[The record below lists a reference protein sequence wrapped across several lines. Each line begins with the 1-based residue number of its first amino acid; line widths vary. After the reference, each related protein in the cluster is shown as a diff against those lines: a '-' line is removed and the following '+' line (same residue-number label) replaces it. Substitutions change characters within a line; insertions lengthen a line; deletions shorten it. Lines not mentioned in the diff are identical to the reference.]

1 LTRRLG
7 AGAGRI
13 IETLT
18 PTEIYSGKT
27 TMKYVVPALIAAL
40 ILTTAPAP
48 ASPLQKEQVAAD
60 AKWLLHVDLEQFRA
74 SKIGS
79 YFAKEILEAKLTKPK
94 EDLKRELNFD
104 LDVNKISSIT
114 AYGTDYQRNP
124 DANGVLVIKTDLDVT
139 KALDGLIEKFTKEAG
154 EGAGPVKREKRGSAT
169 TYSFHNEEGFVS
181 VHPGKLVVLGKS
193 REAVEKAEAVLSG
206 KSANLST
213 GKAFSGFPE
222 TPKAFFFLAIAEGFN
237 EDAPLP
243 PQAKVLKMTEGARL
257 ILGENAANLFLNL
270 ALKAKSSEVMT
281 QMQQVIQGTVA
292 LASLS
297 QQENPDLMQLAQS
310 VKVSG
315 DDKMVTVGVEFP
327 VEKAIR
333 LLGEK
338 KAKSRDDESGASK
351 KKDN

>member
-1 LTRRLG
+1 
-7 AGAGRI
+7 
-13 IETLT
+13 
-18 PTEIYSGKT
+18 
-27 TMKYVVPALIAAL
+27 
-40 ILTTAPAP
+40 
-48 ASPLQKEQVAAD
+48 
-60 AKWLLHVDLEQFRA
+60 
-74 SKIGS
+74 
-79 YFAKEILEAKLTKPK
+79 
-94 EDLKRELNFD
+94 
-104 LDVNKISSIT
+104 
-114 AYGTDYQRNP
+114 
-124 DANGVLVIKTDLDVT
+124 VIKTDLDVT
-139 KALDGLIEKFTKEAG
+139 KALDGLIEKFAKEAG

-169 TYSFHNEEGFVS
+169 TYSFHNEQGFAS
-181 VHPGKLVVLGKS
+181 VHPGKLVVLSKS

-237 EDAPLP
+237 EDAALP

-257 ILGENAANLFLNL
+257 VLGENAASLFLNL

-297 QQENPDLMQLAQS
+297 QQENADLMQLAQS

-338 KAKSRDDESGASK
+338 NAKSRDDDSGASK

>member
-1 LTRRLG
+1 
-7 AGAGRI
+7 
-13 IETLT
+13 
-18 PTEIYSGKT
+18 
-27 TMKYVVPALIAAL
+27 MKYATPALIAAV
-40 ILTTAPAP
+40 ILTTAPAT

-60 AKWLLHVDLEQFRA
+60 AKWLLHVDLDRFRA

-79 YFAKEILEAKLTKPK
+79 YFAREFLEAKLARPK

-124 DANGVLVIKTDLDVT
+124 DANGVLVIKTDLDVS
-139 KALDGLIEKFTKEAG
+139 KALDGLIERFAKEAG
-154 EGAGPVKREKRGSAT
+154 EGAGPVKREKGGSAT
-169 TYSFHNEEGFVS
+169 TYSFHNEQGFVS
-181 VHPGKLVVLGKS
+181 VQPGKLVVVGKS
-193 REAVEKAEAVLSG
+193 REAVAKAEAVLSK
-206 KSANLST
+206 KSPNLST

-222 TPKAFFFLAIAEGFN
+222 APEAFFFLALAEGFN

-243 PQAKVLKMTEGARL
+243 PHAKVLKMTEGARL

-315 DDKMVTVGVEFP
+315 NDNMVTVGVEFP
-327 VEKAIR
+327 VENAIR
-333 LLGEK
+333 LLSK
-338 KAKSRDDESGASK
+338 HKDKSRDDESGASK

>member
-1 LTRRLG
+1 
-7 AGAGRI
+7 
-13 IETLT
+13 
-18 PTEIYSGKT
+18 
-27 TMKYVVPALIAAL
+27 MKYVAPALIAAL
-40 ILTTAPAP
+40 ILTTTPAP
-48 ASPLQKEQVAAD
+48 ASPLQKELVAAD

-94 EDLKRELNFD
+94 EDLKRDLNFD

-139 KALDGLIEKFTKEAG
+139 KALDGLIEKFAKEAG

-297 QQENPDLMQLAQS
+297 QQENPDLMELAKS

>member
-1 LTRRLG
+1 
-7 AGAGRI
+7 
-13 IETLT
+13 
-18 PTEIYSGKT
+18 
-27 TMKYVVPALIAAL
+27 M
-40 ILTTAPAP
+40 
-48 ASPLQKEQVAAD
+48 
-60 AKWLLHVDLEQFRA
+60 
-74 SKIGS
+74 
-79 YFAKEILEAKLTKPK
+79 
-94 EDLKRELNFD
+94 
-104 LDVNKISSIT
+104 
-114 AYGTDYQRNP
+114 
-124 DANGVLVIKTDLDVT
+124 VL
-139 KALDGLIEKFTKEAG
+139 
-154 EGAGPVKREKRGSAT
+154 S
-169 TYSFHNEEGFVS
+169 
-181 VHPGKLVVLGKS
+181 KS
-193 REAVEKAEAVLSG
+193 REAVEKAEAVLNG

-257 ILGENAANLFLNL
+257 ILGENAGSLFLNL

-297 QQENPDLMQLAQS
+297 QPENPDLMQLAQS

-338 KAKSRDDESGASK
+338 KAKPRDDESGASK